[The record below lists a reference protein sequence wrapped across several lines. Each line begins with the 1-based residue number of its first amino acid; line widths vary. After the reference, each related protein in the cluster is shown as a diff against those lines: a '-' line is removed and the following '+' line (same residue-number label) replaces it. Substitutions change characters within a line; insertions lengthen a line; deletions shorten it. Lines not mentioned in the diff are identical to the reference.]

1 MIYGATGNVPPLY
14 FLQILLVLIL
24 FHFCLL
30 YTKFIKCAEM
40 YMLTDGSTD
49 YRDTW
54 SFLDR
59 RFDDYENLTQ
69 VRVQV

>member
-1 MIYGATGNVPPLY
+1 
-14 FLQILLVLIL
+14 
-24 FHFCLL
+24 
-30 YTKFIKCAEM
+30 M
-40 YMLTDGSTD
+40 YMLTDGSPD

-69 VRVQV
+69 VRVQVQISVAHCLPLLSTSPYLSSLSHLCA